1 MPRTDL
7 LDELGIYLTEKK
19 NSQSHWTSL
28 RDILEAVKREWQA
41 AELPD
46 GYSHLTAEQPEIE
59 QHVAPLTKEPE
70 DYQGVMD

>member
-46 GYSHLTAEQPEIE
+46 GYSHLTAEQP
-59 QHVAPLTKEPE
+59 
-70 DYQGVMD
+70 